1 MKSSSGG
8 CEGCC
13 WVYFQSESANI
24 VYNLNSA
31 LTPRCPPGVAAELCT
46 SIKQSQYSCISKED
60 AGIALLELLLIVEE
74 DVHNQSTLFWMAS
87 HLILW
92 PCLPTCAGSSPAL
105 TLLVCL
111 WVKLQHRHSPIPSTY
126 GGAELFSCLR
136 PPERGFSIHGGFCM
150 QDFIYLCCEIP
161 TGQPGMLP
169 SEDFLHFDCF
179 QF

>member
-60 AGIALLELLLIVEE
+60 AGIALLELLLIVED
-74 DVHNQSTLFWMAS
+74 DVHNQSTLSWMAS
-87 HLILW
+87 HLASLFVA
-92 PCLPTCAGSSPAL
+92 LPAHTC
-105 TLLVCL
+105 
-111 WVKLQHRHSPIPSTY
+111 WEQ
-126 GGAELFSCLR
+126 SCSHPVGVSL
-136 PPERGFSIHGGFCM
+136 G
-150 QDFIYLCCEIP
+150 
-161 TGQPGMLP
+161 
-169 SEDFLHFDCF
+169 
-179 QF
+179 